1 MTLKSGKT
9 ENLGH
14 QAQLRVSLMLLPNWL
29 FCDLLWYRATA
40 TWNQFVLNNKKEKVV
55 NGDVIYASAL
65 QCIMDKNQSKGVF
78 KSAYHE
84 ISANFPGVVL
94 ASGIH
99 LSSSLQFIF
108 NSFRW
113 T

>member
-14 QAQLRVSLMLLPNWL
+14 QAQLRVSLMFLPNFDF

-40 TWNQFVLNNKKEKVV
+40 TWNQFVFNNEKEKVV

-65 QCIMDKNQSKGVF
+65 QCIMGKNQSKGVYN
-78 KSAYHE
+78 SAYRE
-84 ISANFPGVVL
+84 ILADFPGVVL

-99 LSSSLQFIF
+99 FSSLQSIY
-108 NSFRW
+108 NLFRW